1 MSLVIHI
8 GMQKTG
14 TTFLQQAL
22 ATNRAALAER
32 GLLYPSPAA
41 GLPAG
46 GGSAHHFLAHALLG
60 WRVKYTPEG
69 SFDLLE
75 DHGAALRAL
84 VADHPGTSVISS
96 EDFSRMDRKQIKALR
111 ALFPGD
117 DVRILVYLR
126 RQDLW
131 LDALYGQ
138 ALKVGR
144 QVDMDSFLARNRD
157 RLDYRRFL
165 QLWGRAFGK
174 RNLIVRPY
182 EGFEGGGLWQDF
194 CTALGCPDAAA
205 LPIPET
211 QVNVSLSHE
220 SSTFLAGIADRERR
234 HRLRIL
240 LEEGEA
246 AARRRPVLRHLDP
259 TLARALLAEYSDGNA
274 RIARRYLSR
283 DQLFEDARPRAARR
297 RPGAMLRHALV
308 ARHLLRGLLASGRA
322 NRRGLRNE

>member
-1 MSLVIHI
+1 MTLVIHI

-22 ATNRAALAER
+22 TTNRAKLVER

-69 SFDLLE
+69 SFDLLA
-75 DHGAALRAL
+75 DHAAALHAL
-84 VADHPGTSVISS
+84 LADHPGTSVISS
-96 EDFSRMDRKQIKALR
+96 EDFSRLNDKQVKALR

-138 ALKVGR
+138 ALKIG
-144 QVDMDSFLARNRD
+144 QQLDMDSFIARSRA
-157 RLDYRRFL
+157 RLNYRRLL
-165 QLWGRAFGK
+165 QRWGRAFGK

-182 EGFEGGGLWQDF
+182 EGFERGGLWQDF
-194 CTALGCPDAAA
+194 CTALDCPDAAA
-205 LPIPET
+205 LLIPET

-220 SSTFLAGIADRERR
+220 SSIFLAGITDGDWR

-240 LEEGEA
+240 LEKGEA
-246 AARRRPVLRHLDP
+246 ASRRRPVLRHLDP
-259 TLARALLAEYSDGNA
+259 ALARALLAEHAEDNA
-274 RIARRYLSR
+274 CIARCYLNR
-283 DQLFEDARPRAARR
+283 DQLFEDTRPRAAHRR
-297 RPGAMLRHALV
+297 FSPLLRHALV
-308 ARHLLRGLLASGRA
+308 ARHLLCGALASGRVS
-322 NRRGLRNE
+322 RRDLHND